1 MGRSQEPSGT
11 SKQPV
16 NKAQLEK
23 LKDVSVGSKP
33 IADLFGRKS
42 PKRRVGRPNKKSSSD
57 NKEEEETSE
66 EPMTKRQRGGSKYSN
81 SIAN

>member
-1 MGRSQEPSGT
+1 M

-23 LKDVSVGSKP
+23 LKEALVRSKP
-33 IADLFGRKS
+33 IAYFFGSKS

-57 NKEEEETSE
+57 NKEEE
-66 EPMTKRQRGGSKYSN
+66 
-81 SIAN
+81 